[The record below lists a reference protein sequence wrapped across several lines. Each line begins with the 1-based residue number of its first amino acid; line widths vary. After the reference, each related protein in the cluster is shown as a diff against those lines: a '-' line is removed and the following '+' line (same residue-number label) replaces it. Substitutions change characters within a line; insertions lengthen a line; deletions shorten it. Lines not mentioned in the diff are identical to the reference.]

1 MHEPQTTNE
10 DGQPRRPIFADW
22 YTRKELAAE
31 LSLSIDTLSRWSS
44 QGRGPVCI
52 NAGNR
57 IMYSR
62 EAVEE
67 WLRGEEQRAKA
78 RFQK

>member
-1 MHEPQTTNE
+1 MQEPQSTIEGDQN
-10 DGQPRRPIFADW
+10 RRPIFADW

-31 LSLSIDTLSRWSS
+31 LSLSVDTLSRWSS

-62 EAVEE
+62 EAVEA
-67 WLRGEEQRAKA
+67 WLREEERRAEA
-78 RFQK
+78 RFAK